1 MCGVQFVACGFNLD
15 IYCPSCHDYHTFE
28 SSSTA
33 AQQSVI
39 AAFSAGMTYVEYQ
52 QLLAALDLQPPIMV
66 DCMLHKPSKAF
77 YTLHKEDSS
86 PL

>member
-1 MCGVQFVACGFNLD
+1 MACGFNLD
-15 IYCPSCHDYHTFE
+15 IYCPSCHNYHTFE

-52 QLLAALDLQPPIMV
+52 RLFAALDLQPV
-66 DCMLHKPSKAF
+66 SNTTFFKRQMLAARAIT
-77 YTLHKEDSS
+77 TLLDQEVV
-86 PL
+86 